1 MNTPHLTSPQPGQP
15 QQSSAARH
23 LADAKS
29 VAESIPQPAVPPR
42 PTFLRSFVYAG
53 NGLWEALRTQRNMR
67 VHLAAALLA
76 VLLGVLLH
84 ITPVEF
90 AVVFLAIGGVLV
102 AEMINT
108 VAEAVVDLATQ
119 AYHPLARM
127 AKDIAA
133 GAVLL
138 SAIIAVIV
146 AFFIYLP
153 PLLHLLG
160 K

>member
-1 MNTPHLTSPQPGQP
+1 
-15 QQSSAARH
+15 
-23 LADAKS
+23 
-29 VAESIPQPAVPPR
+29 
-42 PTFLRSFVYAG
+42 
-53 NGLWEALRTQRNMR
+53 MR